1 MMKTTIL
8 LALSSALAASVPVL
22 AQSDA
27 APAGA
32 FEEAPAIAVLQK
44 EFADDWDESQRGQL
58 IYIGYY
64 RAAAHMCDGLDLDR
78 DKLAKVVNESLVPD
92 LDKQPAEEQEKLR
105 RRTISHIA
113 LATGAFMG
121 VHANEQAAFCARAK
135 AQRDASPDSG
145 LFK

>member
-1 MMKTTIL
+1 MKRDIM
-8 LALSSALAASVPVL
+8 LALACMASVSVPALAQTS
-22 AQSDA
+22 A
-27 APAGA
+27 APMEAS
-32 FEEAPAIAVLQK
+32 EEAPAIAVLQK
-44 EFADDWDESQRGQL
+44 EFAEDWDESQRGHL

-78 DKLAKVVNESLVPD
+78 DKLAKVVSESLVPD

-121 VHANEQAAFCARAK
+121 VHANEQAAFCTRAK
-135 AQRDASPDSG
+135 AQRDASPESG

>member
-1 MMKTTIL
+1 MKKHIM
-8 LALSSALAASVPVL
+8 LAMACATVTVGPVQ
-22 AQSDA
+22 AQTAA
-27 APAGA
+27 APMEAS
-32 FEEAPAIAVLQK
+32 EEAPAIALLQK

-78 DKLAKVVNESLVPD
+78 DKLAKVVNESLVPE
-92 LDKQPAEEQEKLR
+92 LDKQTPEEQEKMR

-113 LATGAFMG
+113 LATGAFLG
-121 VHANEQAAFCARAK
+121 VHANEQAAFCTRAK
-135 AQRDASPDSG
+135 AQRDASPESG

>member
-1 MMKTTIL
+1 MKSYIT
-8 LALSSALAASVPVL
+8 LALGCALAASGPAL

-27 APAGA
+27 APAEA
-32 FEEAPAIAVLQK
+32 SEEAPAIAALTK
-44 EFADDWDESQRGQL
+44 EFTADWDESQRGQL

-64 RAAAHMCDGLDLDR
+64 RAAAHMCDALNLDP
-78 DKLAKVVNESLVPD
+78 DKLSKVVNESLLPD
-92 LDKQPAEEQEKLR
+92 FDKQTPEDQEKLR

-121 VHANEQAAFCARAK
+121 VHANEQTAFCTRAK